1 MLFQTTQ
8 TLMSYSLFAPD
19 FLLRL
24 GNNRRLPY
32 LSVISVTGV
41 LLTRCHLPPALT
53 SSDTPTWNSLRF
65 MPHSFSLY
73 RQTRVLHG

>member
-1 MLFQTTQ
+1 MLFQTTH

-24 GNNRRLPY
+24 GNDGQLPS

-41 LLTRCHLPPALT
+41 LLTRAFTGAH
-53 SSDTPTWNSLRF
+53 
-65 MPHSFSLY
+65 
-73 RQTRVLHG
+73 HGS